1 MKKTEPSPVTLGDDT
16 LLPVLY
22 EDRSVLALDKPAG
35 WLLAPESWQRTA
47 RNLLA
52 ALVSSVRAGDHWA
65 RSRGLRF
72 LRHAHRLDADT
83 TGVLL
88 LVRHPAALAAYS
100 RLFETRQMEKV
111 YLAVVEG
118 IPARTEWTSLARLAP
133 DPRRPDRV
141 RVDERH
147 GKEAE
152 TQFRVLQTAG
162 RLALLEARPL
172 TGRTHQIR
180 AHLAAAGHPVT
191 GDALYGSAGLPEPTP
206 AKRSAFP
213 LGLRA
218 VELAYADPFTRRRV
232 RITAPTKAFLRAFGF
247 PPEAGGGR

>member
-1 MKKTEPSPVTLGDDT
+1 MKKTEPAPVTLGDGT

-52 ALVSSVRAGDHWA
+52 ALVSSIRAGDHWA

-83 TGVLL
+83 TGALL

-118 IPARTEWTSLARLAP
+118 IPARTEWTSQARLAP
-133 DPRRPDRV
+133 DSRQPGRV
-141 RVDERH
+141 RVNERH

-152 TQFRVLQTAG
+152 TRFRVLQTVG
-162 RLALLEARPL
+162 RRALLEARPL

-180 AHLAAAGHPVT
+180 VHLAADGHPVA
-191 GDALYGSAGLPEPTP
+191 GDALYGPVSAPP
-206 AKRSAFP
+206 AARADRGVFP

-218 VELAYADPFTRRRV
+218 VELAYPDPFTRRRV
-232 RITAPTKAFLRAFGF
+232 RITAPTEAFLRAFGF
-247 PPEAGGGR
+247 PSGAGAGR